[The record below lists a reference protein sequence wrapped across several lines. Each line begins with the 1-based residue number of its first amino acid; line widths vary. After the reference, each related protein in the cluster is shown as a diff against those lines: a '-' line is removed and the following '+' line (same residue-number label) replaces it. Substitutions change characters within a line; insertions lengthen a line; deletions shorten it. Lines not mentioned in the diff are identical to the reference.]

1 LDGQVDSLAVAFDG
15 KHRVVAPF
23 PVTLRDGKAHLKG
36 RKGVEYQVLAN
47 GKAMSVKSQG
57 DDVVDLA
64 P

>member
-1 LDGQVDSLAVAFDG
+1 VAFDG

-36 RKGVEYQVLAN
+36 RKGLEYQVLVD
-47 GKAMSVKSQG
+47 GKAVSVKSQG